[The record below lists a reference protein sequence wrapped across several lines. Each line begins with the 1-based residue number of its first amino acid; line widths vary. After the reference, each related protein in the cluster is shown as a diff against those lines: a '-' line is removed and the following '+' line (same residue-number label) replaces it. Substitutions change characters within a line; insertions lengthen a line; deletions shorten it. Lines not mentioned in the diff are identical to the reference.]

1 MKRQNQLGMLCGYFL
16 SRLDEEAYRY
26 LGLGNVGQTHEKLGE
41 ILGVKATSIKG
52 WRDEFDPVH
61 SNSRVGWI
69 RKQNPTRVRVLEA
82 LECMPD
88 LELCQ
93 LIDALLANPE
103 GYIANF
109 VLALIEEDESTEAE
123 NVVPSNRQQT
133 GKRAE
138 ELFLLFHESHGQP
151 VPGELEDR
159 RTDMCGYDF
168 GIAAASRTI
177 ALEIKGLA
185 TSPSRFDLSLTGKEW
200 RVAQDMRM
208 DYFLVAVCDVYG
220 EPEFVFIQDPASH
233 LDAREYVYSTPT
245 LTWRANVERARFDV
259 VPFQP

>member
-16 SRLDEEAYRY
+16 SRLDDEAYRHF
-26 LGLGNVGQTHEKLGE
+26 GFGNKGQTHEELGR
-41 ILGVKATSIKG
+41 ILGVKAESIKG

-61 SNSRVGWI
+61 SNRRVGWTG
-69 RKQNPTRVRVLEA
+69 KMNPTRVRVLDA

-88 LELCQ
+88 LELTQ
-93 LIDALLANPE
+93 LIDALLEDPG

-109 VLALIEEDESTEAE
+109 ILAFIESDESTEVEAM
-123 NVVPSNRQQT
+123 VPSNRQQT

-138 ELFLLFHESHGQP
+138 ELFLLFHEGYGQP
-151 VPGELEDR
+151 VSGELEDR

-168 GIAAASRTI
+168 GIAVASRTVAI
-177 ALEIKGLA
+177 EIKGLA

-200 RVAQDMRM
+200 RVAQDMRG

-220 EPEFVFIQDPASH
+220 EPEFIFIQDPASH
-233 LDAREYVYSTPT
+233 LHAREYVYSTPT
-245 LTWRANVERARFDV
+245 LTWRANVERSKFDV
-259 VPFQP
+259 VPFHS